1 MVILRMKT
9 NLSVF
14 TESWPCENHLKYL
27 NVRKMKTFSNT
38 QFSFSVIRVYVNIQ
52 DVGWL
57 VGPIKL
63 SFRLRNFFKLILGL
77 GAASHNYC
85 VCVCV
90 CGGVVFTLH
99 TPWLSTRPRK
109 CLGHFSFG
117 VILLLLVSTFLH
129 LCFHVGLV

>member
-1 MVILRMKT
+1 MVIPRMKT

-27 NVRKMKTFSNT
+27 NARKMKTFSNT
-38 QFSFSVIRVYVNIQ
+38 QFRFSVIRVYVNIQ

-77 GAASHNYC
+77 GAASHNLC
-85 VCVCV
+85 VCVEV
-90 CGGVVFTLH
+90 LSLLSTLH
-99 TPWLSTRPRK
+99 DYQQGHINVWAIFLLGSFCCCLSPHS
-109 CLGHFSFG
+109 CICVFMLA
-117 VILLLLVSTFLH
+117 
-129 LCFHVGLV
+129 